1 MNVLSNVFVSFGK
14 HMTNNKTISLLE
26 FTKLLGFRIE
36 MLWLKFLDGQLGK
49 IDRHEMS
56 MLFQ

>member
-36 MLWLKFLDGQLGK
+36 MLWLKFLYGQLRK
-49 IDRHEMS
+49 IDCH
-56 MLFQ
+56 

>member
-14 HMTNNKTISLLE
+14 YMTNNKAISLLE

-56 MLFQ
+56 MFFQ